1 MREIFIMY
9 TIQRITEE
17 NKSDIHLLNEPFK
30 IWGRMTPLFD
40 GKAWSYQTKELP
52 QDKQYEMCFPD
63 FENNYD
69 EMKSEYFFAGAYDGQ
84 GTCIGLAVYKNDWF
98 DYLYLDDLKVN
109 GSHRGHGIGK
119 MLIEEGKKIAL
130 ENGYHGIYTIGQD
143 NNLSADLFYLKN
155 GFEIGGFNT
164 QVYKGTKQE
173 GKSDIYFYLDIE

>member
-1 MREIFIMY
+1 MY

-52 QDKQYEMCFPD
+52 QEKRYEMCFPD

-143 NNLSADLFYLKN
+143 NNLSADLFCLKN

-173 GKSDIYFYLDIE
+173 GKSDIYFYLNIE

>member
-52 QDKQYEMCFPD
+52 QEKQYEMCFPD
-63 FENNYD
+63 
-69 EMKSEYFFAGAYDGQ
+69 
-84 GTCIGLAVYKNDWF
+84 
-98 DYLYLDDLKVN
+98 
-109 GSHRGHGIGK
+109 
-119 MLIEEGKKIAL
+119 
-130 ENGYHGIYTIGQD
+130 
-143 NNLSADLFYLKN
+143 
-155 GFEIGGFNT
+155 FEIGGFNT

-173 GKSDIYFYLDIE
+173 GKSDIYFYLNIE